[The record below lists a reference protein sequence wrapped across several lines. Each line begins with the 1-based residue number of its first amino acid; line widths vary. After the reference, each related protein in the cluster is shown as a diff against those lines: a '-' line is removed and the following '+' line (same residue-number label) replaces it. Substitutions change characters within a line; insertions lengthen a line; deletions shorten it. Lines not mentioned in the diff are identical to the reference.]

1 MDPFLQIVISCLLP
15 LLLIFICYHLKKS
28 SSSSSSTNSGP
39 ILAPEAAGAWPI
51 IGHLHL
57 FGGKN
62 LTHKTLGAMADKGG
76 PIFTIKLGS
85 HKVVVVN
92 NGEIA
97 KDCLTTHDMA
107 FSTRPTIVASKLL
120 GYNYAMFGF
129 APYGDYWRE
138 MRKIATVELL
148 SNQRLDLLKH
158 IWSSE
163 VETWASELY
172 NKLCLEKGS
181 EKNRVL
187 VDMKRWFGDLTGNIS
202 VRMIGGKR
210 CFGENNS
217 TKSGFGEEES
227 IRCRNVMRDFAYL
240 FGVFVLADAIPF
252 LGWWDINGYKKA
264 MKKTASELDVLIAGW
279 LEEHKQKRKWFGEKG
294 NNGNNNNNN
303 SNEEKDF
310 MDVMLNI
317 LDGANVDGVD
327 ADTINKATCLAIIKE
342 TIRLYPP
349 SPLLLRATKED
360 CTLTC
365 GYHVRK
371 GTRLMVNTWKIQR
384 EERVW
389 GHNSEEF
396 EPERFLTS
404 HKEVDLRGKL
414 GFEMVSFGGGRRSC
428 PGVSLALRMVHLGL
442 ARFLHGFEVSKK
454 LDNEE
459 VDMTE
464 TTGLTNLRATPLE
477 VFLTPRPILAPEAAG
492 AWPIIG
498 HLHLFGDKNLTH
510 KTLGAMA
517 DKDGP
522 IFTIKL
528 GSHKVVVVNNGEIAK
543 DCFTTHDMAF
553 STRPTIV
560 ASKLL
565 GYNYAMFGFAPYGAY
580 WREMRKIATVELLSN
595 KRLDLLKH
603 IWSSEVDT
611 WASELYNKLCLEKG
625 SEKNRVLVDMKRWF
639 GHLTGN
645 ISVRLIGGKRCFGE
659 NNSTKSGFGEEESVR
674 CRKVMRDFSYLFG
687 VFVLA
692 DAIPFLGW
700 WDVNGYKKAMKK
712 TASELDVLI
721 AGWLEEHKHKRKLF
735 GKKGNNGN
743 NNSNE
748 EKDFMDV
755 MLNILDGANVD
766 GVDADTINKATCL
779 QTLDSQFEKISSM
792 LEQHFKTI
800 NDQFDQLYVAA
811 QSTLKSTPVN
821 MEEFVDVEELTEG
834 HVVPSA
840 VDSMDDSSVDPIGI
854 IRDGCDALL
863 RLNRKG
869 DASGM
874 FVDRKMVLREI
885 VLGVNGG
892 SPWESIHTPLKDR
905 RWIFDRGRQWIFDR
919 RRRTNFDEDE
929 QSRKVIGG
937 RREAWSRR
945 IAESAMANRVDDNP
959 SNLMLPAS
967 DTTMIAL
974 TWALSL
980 LLNNPNKLQKA
991 QLELDQI
998 VGRERNVEES
1008 DIQNLIYLQAIIKET
1023 IRLYPPS
1030 PLLLRAT
1037 KEDCTLTCGYHVR
1050 KGTRLMVNA
1059 WKIQREEGVW
1069 GHNSEEFEPERFLTS
1084 HKEVDLRG
1092 KLGFEIVSF
1101 GGGRRSCPG
1110 VSLALRMVHLGLARF
1125 LHGFEVS
1132 KKLDNE
1138 EVDMTETT
1146 GLTNSRA
1153 TPLEVFLTPR
1163 LHSKLYE

>member
-1 MDPFLQIVISCLLP
+1 MDPFLQIGISCLLP

-57 FGGKN
+57 FGG
-62 LTHKTLGAMADKGG
+62 
-76 PIFTIKLGS
+76 
-85 HKVVVVN
+85 
-92 NGEIA
+92 
-97 KDCLTTHDMA
+97 
-107 FSTRPTIVASKLL
+107 
-120 GYNYAMFGF
+120 
-129 APYGDYWRE
+129 
-138 MRKIATVELL
+138 
-148 SNQRLDLLKH
+148 
-158 IWSSE
+158 
-163 VETWASELY
+163 
-172 NKLCLEKGS
+172 
-181 EKNRVL
+181 
-187 VDMKRWFGDLTGNIS
+187 
-202 VRMIGGKR
+202 
-210 CFGENNS
+210 
-217 TKSGFGEEES
+217 
-227 IRCRNVMRDFAYL
+227 
-240 FGVFVLADAIPF
+240 
-252 LGWWDINGYKKA
+252 
-264 MKKTASELDVLIAGW
+264 
-279 LEEHKQKRKWFGEKG
+279 
-294 NNGNNNNNN
+294 
-303 SNEEKDF
+303 
-310 MDVMLNI
+310 
-317 LDGANVDGVD
+317 
-327 ADTINKATCLAIIKE
+327 
-342 TIRLYPP
+342 
-349 SPLLLRATKED
+349 
-360 CTLTC
+360 
-365 GYHVRK
+365 
-371 GTRLMVNTWKIQR
+371 
-384 EERVW
+384 
-389 GHNSEEF
+389 
-396 EPERFLTS
+396 
-404 HKEVDLRGKL
+404 
-414 GFEMVSFGGGRRSC
+414 
-428 PGVSLALRMVHLGL
+428 
-442 ARFLHGFEVSKK
+442 
-454 LDNEE
+454 
-459 VDMTE
+459 
-464 TTGLTNLRATPLE
+464 
-477 VFLTPRPILAPEAAG
+477 
-492 AWPIIG
+492 
-498 HLHLFGDKNLTH
+498 KNLTH

-659 NNSTKSGFGEEESVR
+659 NNSTKSGFGEEESIR

-779 QTLDSQFEKISSM
+779 
-792 LEQHFKTI
+792 
-800 NDQFDQLYVAA
+800 
-811 QSTLKSTPVN
+811 
-821 MEEFVDVEELTEG
+821 
-834 HVVPSA
+834 
-840 VDSMDDSSVDPIGI
+840 
-854 IRDGCDALL
+854 
-863 RLNRKG
+863 
-869 DASGM
+869 
-874 FVDRKMVLREI
+874 
-885 VLGVNGG
+885 
-892 SPWESIHTPLKDR
+892 
-905 RWIFDRGRQWIFDR
+905 
-919 RRRTNFDEDE
+919 
-929 QSRKVIGG
+929 
-937 RREAWSRR
+937 
-945 IAESAMANRVDDNP
+945 
-959 SNLMLPAS
+959 NLMLPAS